1 MSEFLAHVRKDGSG
15 EWQLHLL
22 EEHLLS
28 VAELAEKFSKK
39 FGSDSIG
46 YLIGLWHDLGKYKP
60 EFQERIRILSEYD
73 EEAHLEG
80 KTAKHVDHSTIGGMK
95 ILDFFPMK
103 IPLLSF
109 AILGHHCGLQ
119 NLSDVQARLQ
129 KESEKENLIRIK
141 SSIPD
146 NIDKPEIKLTAAK
159 IKDKTLWIRMLFSS
173 LIDADRLDTEAFM
186 NPEKASLRLPKD
198 ADRISLLETMNAN
211 LDNHL
216 KSIMAKVKTTGS
228 LINERR
234 EEILATVN
242 SKASLPS
249 GFFTL
254 TVPTGGGK
262 TFSSLSFALKHAIQ
276 HKKSRIIYA
285 IPYTSIIEQ
294 NADVFR
300 KAIGDEFVLEHHSN
314 VDPGLNKENQLNKL
328 LTENWDHPLVVT
340 TNVQFFESLFSAKTS
355 RCRKLHNIVNS
366 VVILDEAQMLPP
378 DFLQPIIN
386 LLKELVEF
394 YGVTVI
400 LCTATQPALN
410 SVNEMNYKFY
420 GIDNPRELAP
430 DTKMLFEYFDRTNI
444 QRPYDAITSYENLA
458 KEIIKNEQSLTIVNR
473 KNDALQ
479 LFNLVSGNKYHLSTN
494 MCAENRKDV
503 LSKVKSALNKRIPV
517 TLISTQLIE
526 AGVDIDFPV
535 VFRAL
540 SGLDNI
546 AQAAGRCNRE
556 GKRINESG
564 KPIKGD
570 VYIFKPEKSSPK
582 GHLLQAEQAG
592 EKVINEFKHPIRPAA
607 FKKYFEELFWVKGAK
622 GLDKHEIEYLKET
635 YQFEEIG
642 NRFRLIDDDSFPV
655 IVPYGNGIEIIQK
668 LKKNPLDYLMLRQA
682 QRFLVNIKL
691 PAYNR
696 LKEEGYIEELDG
708 KIGILVKNDLYN
720 EETGLNAGSSFSYTA
735 EELII

>member
-1 MSEFLAHVRKDGSG
+1 MKFIAHVRKDGGG
-15 EWQLHLL
+15 EWELHLL
-22 EEHLLS
+22 EKHLRE
-28 VAELAEKFSKK
+28 VAKLAEKFSNK
-39 FGSDSIG
+39 FGTDSIG

-60 EFQERIRILSEYD
+60 EFQERIRILSDYD

-80 KTAKHVDHSTIGGMK
+80 KTAKHVDHSTLGGMK
-95 ILDFFPMK
+95 ILEFLPMK

-109 AILGHHCGLQ
+109 PILGHHCGLQ
-119 NLSDVQARLQ
+119 NLTDVQARLQ
-129 KESEKENLIRIK
+129 KELEKENLIKIK
-141 SSIPD
+141 PSIPND
-146 NIDKPEIKLTAAK
+146 IDKPQMKLISPK
-159 IKDKTLWIRMLFSS
+159 IKDKTLWIRMLFSA

-186 NPEKASLRLPKD
+186 NPEKASLRLPPD
-198 ADRISLLETMNAN
+198 TDRLSILETMNTN

-216 KSIMAKVKTTGS
+216 KSVMAKAKTTSS

-234 EEILATVN
+234 EEILTTVN
-242 SKASLPS
+242 SKASLAS

-262 TFSSLSFALKHAIQ
+262 TFTSLSFALKHAIA
-276 HKKSRIIYA
+276 HKKNRIIYA

-300 KAIGDEFVLEHHSN
+300 KAIGNEFVLEHHSN
-314 VDPGLNKENQLNKL
+314 VDPELNKENQLNKL

-340 TNVQFFESLFSAKTS
+340 TNVQFFESLFASKTS
-355 RCRKLHNIVNS
+355 RCRKLHNITNS

-378 DFLQPIIN
+378 EFLQPTIN
-386 LLKELVEF
+386 ILKELVEF

-410 SVNEMNYKFY
+410 SVNEMNYKFD
-420 GIDNPRELAP
+420 GIDNPLELAP
-430 DTKMLFEYFDRTNI
+430 DTKMLFEYFDRTII
-444 QRPYDAITSYENLA
+444 QQLDEITNYENLA
-458 KEIIKNEQSLTIVNR
+458 RKIEKHEQSLTIVNR

-494 MCAENRKDV
+494 MCAEHRKDI
-503 LSKVKSALNKRIPV
+503 LNKIKSALNENIPV

-535 VFRAL
+535 VYRAL
-540 SGLDNI
+540 SGLDSI
-546 AQAAGRCNRE
+546 AQAAAGRCNRE
-556 GKRINESG
+556 GKRVNERG

-570 VYIFKPEKSSPK
+570 VFIFTPEKPSPR

-592 EKVINEFKHPIRPAA
+592 EKVLSEFKHPIQPVA
-607 FKKYFEELFWVKGAK
+607 FKKYFEELFWVKGSK
-622 GLDKHEIEYLKET
+622 GLDKHEIEDLKAT

-642 NRFRLIDDDSFPV
+642 NRFRLIEDDSFPV
-655 IVPYGNGIEIIQK
+655 IVPYGNGIGIIQK
-668 LKKNPLDYLMLRQA
+668 LKKNPLDYLILRQA

-691 PAYNR
+691 PAYSR

-708 KIGILVKNDLYN
+708 KIGILVKSDLYN
-720 EETGLNAGSSFSYTA
+720 EETGLNAGNSFSYTA
-735 EELII
+735 EELIV